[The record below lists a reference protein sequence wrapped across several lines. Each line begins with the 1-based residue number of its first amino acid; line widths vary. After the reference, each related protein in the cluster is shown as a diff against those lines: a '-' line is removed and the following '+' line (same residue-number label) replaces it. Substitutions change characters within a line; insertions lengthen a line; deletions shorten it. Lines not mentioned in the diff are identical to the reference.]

1 MQDFVKS
8 IVEMYG
14 GCGLVVAGLLYA
26 VRTLWKDNKDL
37 RDRNDRMTDRY
48 IVERNLAN
56 SQRDGRS

>member
-1 MQDFVKS
+1 MEDFIKT
-8 IVEMYG
+8 IGAMYG
-14 GCGLVVAGLLYA
+14 GCGLVVGGLLYA

>member
-1 MQDFVKS
+1 MEDFVKG
-8 IVEMYG
+8 IVAMYG

-26 VRTLWKDNKDL
+26 LRIVWRDNKDL

-56 SQRDGRS
+56 SERDGRS